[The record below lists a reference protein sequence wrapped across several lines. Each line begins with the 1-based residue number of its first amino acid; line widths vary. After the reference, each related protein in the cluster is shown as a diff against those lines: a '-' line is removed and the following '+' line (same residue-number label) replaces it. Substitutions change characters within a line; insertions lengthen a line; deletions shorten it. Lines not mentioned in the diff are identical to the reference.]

1 MGLTTPHQNRHKAP
15 HVSYDVKGGSGEHDA
30 DRIYERTI
38 VVVPFQTM
46 VALAVPDNRL
56 YSRPLPE

>member
-15 HVSYDVKGGSGEHDA
+15 HISFDVKGGRCEHDA
-30 DRIYERTI
+30 DRIYEKTH